1 MTNKPAQEMT
11 PCFSQ
16 FFAIFMLPFLFFC
29 GLAVG
34 YIGIIP
40 LHVELHTLVII
51 AFIFLVFALFVR
63 HNASYA
69 VCSMRGTFGR
79 MESELVAAIKEN
91 ALTILGETK
100 STLDIRE
107 YTSEYYKEIRDDNF
121 ARVAPAVFPMLGIL
135 GTFIAIALS
144 MPDFTVQDLGA
155 LDREISLLLSGIGT
169 AFYASIYGI
178 FLSLLWIYFE
188 KRGLSKTNNYIHNL
202 ERIYNKHIWK
212 KSELTKHKHMQ
223 SELKDQQMIQTLKD
237 TFNLDFI
244 KELNEQY
251 LKNYKAIIND
261 TTHSFTLLSEHMQSA
276 SMELRQT
283 LSYIQDREESIN
295 AVSTIKSNIEG
306 FNESAKNLHKALER
320 FDGSVEHTFE
330 KIDSEVGQIVE
341 KLADFAFMLSEQNRE
356 IQHKLLQ
363 HDKTTGMD
371 I

>member
-1 MTNKPAQEMT
+1 MTMMQT
-11 PCFSQ
+11 QDTSRCFSQ

-155 LDREISLLLSGIGT
+155 LDREISA
-169 AFYASIYGI
+169 AFRDRDS
-178 FLSLLWIYFE
+178 FLCLNIWDFSLTFVDILR
-188 KRGLSKTNNYIHNL
+188 KART
-202 ERIYNKHIWK
+202 
-212 KSELTKHKHMQ
+212 
-223 SELKDQQMIQTLKD
+223 QQNQ
-237 TFNLDFI
+237 
-244 KELNEQY
+244 
-251 LKNYKAIIND
+251 
-261 TTHSFTLLSEHMQSA
+261 
-276 SMELRQT
+276 
-283 LSYIQDREESIN
+283 
-295 AVSTIKSNIEG
+295 
-306 FNESAKNLHKALER
+306 
-320 FDGSVEHTFE
+320 
-330 KIDSEVGQIVE
+330 
-341 KLADFAFMLSEQNRE
+341 
-356 IQHKLLQ
+356 
-363 HDKTTGMD
+363 
-371 I
+371 